1 MGGNILADTF
11 DLGQVL
17 AGRGYPTDTVT
28 VYLDEATAYLIQAQ
42 REILNDP
49 ELKGKDRE
57 EAESTLAALVE
68 DAKSSAYT
76 FHLKGRS
83 RLVLRDIAKDAWS
96 KFPDKVNSPLRMVEA
111 DERKEYQESLEWEA
125 FIEKIVNA
133 DGAESDISLDTVVAF
148 RNAAPQASLNAI
160 QRKIDSLRE
169 AGLGFEYISQ
179 SADFS

>member
-1 MGGNILADTF
+1 MRVRAGGGATSSALTAGFSSHSAAHAGGAFQSTDGTF
-11 DLGQVL
+11 SQ
-17 AGRGYPTDTVT
+17 
-28 VYLDEATAYLIQAQ
+28 
-42 REILNDP
+42 
-49 ELKGKDRE
+49 
-57 EAESTLAALVE
+57 S
-68 DAKSSAYT
+68 AKPSAYT

-133 DGAESDISLDTVVAF
+133 DGAESDINLDTVVAF
-148 RNAAPQASLNAI
+148 RNAAPQGSLNAI
-160 QRKIDSLRE
+160 QRKIDGLRE

>member
-1 MGGNILADTF
+1 LANTF

-42 REILNDP
+42 REIVSTATGD
-49 ELKGKDRE
+49 ELVAAQ
-57 EAESTLAALVE
+57 EALDALVE
-68 DAKSSAYT
+68 QAKPSAYT

-125 FIEKIVNA
+125 SIEKIVNA
-133 DGAESDISLDTVVAF
+133 EGAESDIDLDGVTAF
-148 RNAAPQASLNAI
+148 RNSAPQASLNAI
-160 QRKIDSLRE
+160 QRKIDALRE
-169 AGLGFEYISQ
+169 AGAGFEYISQ

>member
-1 MGGNILADTF
+1 MAEAF

-42 REILNDP
+42 RKIVS
-49 ELKGKDRE
+49 
-57 EAESTLAALVE
+57 EATGDDLVAAQDALDALVAQ
-68 DAKSSAYT
+68 AKPSAYT

-133 DGAESDISLDTVVAF
+133 DGAESDINLDTVVAF
-148 RNAAPQASLNAI
+148 RNAAPQGSLNAI
-160 QRKIDSLRE
+160 QRKIDGLRE